1 MPRPCCHTAFHQPWN
16 AVDGYHKEAHYVKMI
31 AQWHEASDGRAVGRD
46 MTRKLSAE
54 EDRDVKAKSQETR
67 KKYNMEMLNFIMREM
82 MPWSGEELDYR
93 LFDINRFFSIV

>member
-1 MPRPCCHTAFHQPWN
+1 
-16 AVDGYHKEAHYVKMI
+16 
-31 AQWHEASDGRAVGRD
+31 